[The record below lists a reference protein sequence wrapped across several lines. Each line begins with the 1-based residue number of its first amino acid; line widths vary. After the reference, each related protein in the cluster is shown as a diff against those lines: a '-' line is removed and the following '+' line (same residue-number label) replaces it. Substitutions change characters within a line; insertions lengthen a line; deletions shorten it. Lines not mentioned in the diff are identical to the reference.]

1 MKQTTSKILT
11 VSVALLF
18 SGAMAMAQQRPMAS
32 APQQQQQQENPNP
45 GLNSPTMQRQNTMQ
59 QQNQA
64 MQQMQDKAFV
74 RKAMEGSMAEVK
86 LGQLAQQKSN
96 SPDLKQFGE
105 KMQQDH
111 SQLNDQMKPIA
122 QQLGVEPPQKIS
134 KKDEKLDAKL
144 QNMSGTQFNDAYI
157 KAMVKDHEDDLQEF
171 RREAQNTQNPQLK
184 QAAQQGEQVI
194 EQHLAL
200 IKQIAKDH
208 GVKA

>member
-1 MKQTTSKILT
+1 MKQTTFKIMT
-11 VSVALLF
+11 VSVALVF
-18 SGAMAMAQQRPMAS
+18 GGAMAMAQQRPMES
-32 APQQQQQQENPNP
+32 APQQQQQQQTNP
-45 GLNSPTMQRQNTMQ
+45 GLNSPTMQRQTTMQ
-59 QQNQA
+59 QQNQG

-74 RKAMEGSMAEVK
+74 RKAMEGSMAEVQ

-96 SPDLKQFGE
+96 SPDVKQFGE

-111 SQLNDQMKPIA
+111 SKLDDQMKPIA

-157 KAMVKDHEDDLQEF
+157 KAMIKDHENDLQEF
-171 RREAQNTQNPQLK
+171 RREAENTQNPQLK
-184 QAAQQGEQVI
+184 QAAQQGAQVI

-200 IKQIAKDH
+200 IKQIARDH